1 MTENKI
7 IQLKGICKS
16 FGKNEY
22 LLNALSNV
30 TLDIYEGEM
39 VAIMGASGSGKST
52 LLNIIGCLDTPTSG
66 SYIFGGKDVNKLSSK
81 EKSRM
86 RCADFGFIVQDF
98 ALINEYSV
106 LKNITLP
113 CMYDNSLSKQEIY
126 NRAELLMNKLNIKDK
141 MNSYPTVLSGGQKQ
155 RTAIARALIN
165 QPKVILADEPTG
177 SLDKKSG
184 QDVIELLKSINQNN
198 TTVIIVT
205 HDYEIAKQCCRT
217 ILLSDGKAI
226 V

>member
-1 MTENKI
+1 MTISSINMAM
-7 IQLKGICKS
+7 S
-16 FGKNEY
+16 
-22 LLNALSNV
+22 ASSW
-30 TLDIYEGEM
+30 
-39 VAIMGASGSGKST
+39 GAY
-52 LLNIIGCLDTPTSG
+52 NQ
-66 SYIFGGKDVNKLSSK
+66 KLSQATKQKLDELHISY
-81 EKSRM
+81 
-86 RCADFGFIVQDF
+86 
-98 ALINEYSV
+98 NE
-106 LKNITLP
+106 NTTEE
-113 CMYDNSLSKQEIY
+113 Q
-126 NRAELLMNKLNIKDK
+126 
-141 MNSYPTVLSGGQKQ
+141 
-155 RTAIARALIN
+155 ARALIN